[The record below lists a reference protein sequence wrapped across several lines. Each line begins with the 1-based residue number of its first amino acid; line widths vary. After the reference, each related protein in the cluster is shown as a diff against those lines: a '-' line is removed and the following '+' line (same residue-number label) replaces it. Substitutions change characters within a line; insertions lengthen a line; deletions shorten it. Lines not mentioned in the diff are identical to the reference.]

1 MTVNSV
7 LIIYVIDI
15 LLQLV
20 AFQIPISVTLLVSCL
35 L

>member
-20 AFQIPISVTLLVSCL
+20 AFQIPISVTFLVS
-35 L
+35 